1 MLKTTDNSFDPYDY
15 HVSKFWKFS
24 FVKIEKIL
32 SYCAIDAKDNNN
44 SEENSDSADEE
55 SFMER
60 MKF

>member
-15 HVSKFWKFS
+15 HVSKWKFS

-32 SYCAIDAKDNNN
+32 SYCAIDAKDNN

>member
-1 MLKTTDNSFDPYDY
+1 MIIMYQNVENF
-15 HVSKFWKFS
+15 H
-24 FVKIEKIL
+24 VKIEKIL
-32 SYCAIDAKDNNN
+32 SYCAIDPKDSNN

>member
-15 HVSKFWKFS
+15 HVSKCWKFS

-44 SEENSDSADEE
+44 SEENSDSADE
-55 SFMER
+55 
-60 MKF
+60 